1 MRVRSPPPALLTIR
15 AAEPGEAET
24 LLAIQREASLA
35 GLGHIFPPEVAP
47 YPDDAVRRRWAEA
60 LADPA
65 IQVWVGEVGG
75 EAVGSVSVGGDFFRT
90 LHVLP
95 RYWRS
100 GVGSTLHDFAV
111 GRLRARGLTGARLWA
126 LEGND
131 VARRF
136 YEKRGWRLDGETRV
150 VPFPPYPLDLGY
162 SLDLVATSEADMS
175 GV

>member
-1 MRVRSPPPALLTIR
+1 LLTIR

-35 GLGHIFPPEVAP
+35 GLGHIFPPDAAP
-47 YPDDAVRRRWAEA
+47 FPDDAVREQWAEA

-65 IQVWVGEVGG
+65 LEAWVGEIGG
-75 EAVGSVSVGGDFFRT
+75 EAVGAVSVGGDLIRG
-90 LHVLP
+90 LYVLS

-100 GVGSTLHDFAV
+100 GVGSTLHDFALE
-111 GRLRARGLTGARLWA
+111 RLRARGVTRARLWA

-150 VPFPPYPLDLGY
+150 VPFPPHPLDLGY
-162 SLDLVATSEADMS
+162 SLDLAATAEADTS